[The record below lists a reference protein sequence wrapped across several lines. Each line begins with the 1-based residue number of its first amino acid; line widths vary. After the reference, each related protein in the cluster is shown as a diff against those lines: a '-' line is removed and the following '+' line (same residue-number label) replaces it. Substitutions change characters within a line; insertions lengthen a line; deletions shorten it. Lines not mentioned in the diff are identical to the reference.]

1 MMYCCHCG
9 KEIDENKIESKCLSQ
24 SMHEEKVDE
33 NTTIEYVCPRC
44 GHLIHHDVSEKEIKT
59 LAAASHAEIQKGRN
73 AFSNGMSLNCVGVI
87 ILILAIIFFQ
97 LSKKPA
103 QNFTLVTTCPE
114 FFVSMTAF
122 AIGGVMLI
130 VGLVFTLIGVLNK
143 HKYQKLLD
151 DIQDDVFHQ

>member
-1 MMYCCHCG
+1 MYCCHCG
-9 KEIDENKIESKCLSQ
+9 KEVDENKIEDKRMSET
-24 SMHEEKVDE
+24 MHEEKIDE

-44 GHLIHHDVSEKEIKT
+44 GHLIHHDVTKQEIKT

-103 QNFTLVTTCPE
+103 QNFALVTTCPE
-114 FFVSMTAF
+114 FMVSMFAF
-122 AIGGVMLI
+122 TVGGVLLI
-130 VGLVFTLIGVLNK
+130 LGLVFTFIGVINK
-143 HKYQKLLD
+143 HKYQKLLE